1 QELVLHPQPA
11 DLVFHLCHAGSLRRS
26 LLGFRFRT
34 VTTPDVN
41 PVAQCA
47 LVDLQVSGH
56 LGDRLTGLQHHLH
69 GLSFELRAELPSLL
83 GHPLILSSRRK
94 PVQDPWYT
102 LHLQLEHHGQSVRL
116 DLNRLTVVT
125 DIEDGPATLSRIGSG
140 ENWIGYHLVTHLA
153 LHRYF
158 VRQDRPVPRLLMLD
172 QPAQV
177 WYRSEVDQNTGTPG
191 RDTDREAVNR
201 LFRLIYDVVAE
212 LAPKMQVIVCD

>member
-1 QELVLHPQPA
+1 PPRLVAPRVRLAVPSTPSRSPRALPSFPA
-11 DLVFHLCHAGSLRRS
+11 RRS
-26 LLGFRFRT
+26 S
-34 VTTPDVN
+34 
-41 PVAQCA
+41 
-47 LVDLQVSGH
+47 DL
-56 LGDRLTGLQHHLH
+56 
-69 GLSFELRAELPSLL
+69 
-83 GHPLILSSRRK
+83 
-94 PVQDPWYT
+94 
-102 LHLQLEHHGQSVRL
+102 HHGQSVRL

-172 QPAQV
+172 QPTQV

-212 LAPKMQVIVCD
+212 LAPKMQVIVCDHANLVDDWFQDSVKHNWRGGEKLIPLEWINGTTFS